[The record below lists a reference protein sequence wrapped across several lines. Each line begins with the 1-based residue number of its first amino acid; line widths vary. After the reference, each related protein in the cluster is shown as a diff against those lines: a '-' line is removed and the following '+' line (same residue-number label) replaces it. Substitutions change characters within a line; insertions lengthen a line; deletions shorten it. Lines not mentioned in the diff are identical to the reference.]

1 MGGESW
7 MGKFLWK
14 VRGVGVLKK
23 FRKLIEDLMNKSG
36 KETITIVVL
45 IGVLLLVISLP
56 TKKSSNDENSNL
68 SSGTSSS
75 SYSKDSSDVNSD
87 NVSSDS
93 AKSYEEYLE
102 DKISVLLSKADGVGK
117 AQVVVSVKNTSEK
130 IIAKDV
136 ISSEESVN
144 ETDSAGGVRSS
155 QKSQN
160 SSTNISANTN
170 NGDEPFV
177 TMENMPEIEG
187 VVVVAQGGGE
197 PTVVSEITSAIEAL
211 LGVPAHKIKVLKMS

>member
-1 MGGESW
+1 

-136 ISSEESVN
+136 TSSEESVN
-144 ETDSAGGVRSS
+144 
-155 QKSQN
+155 
-160 SSTNISANTN
+160 
-170 NGDEPFV
+170 
-177 TMENMPEIEG
+177 
-187 VVVVAQGGGE
+187 
-197 PTVVSEITSAIEAL
+197 
-211 LGVPAHKIKVLKMS
+211 

>member
-1 MGGESW
+1 M
-7 MGKFLWK
+7 
-14 VRGVGVLKK
+14 KK
-23 FRKLIEDLMNKSG
+23 FSKLIEDLMNKSG

-68 SSGTSSS
+68 SSGISSS
-75 SYSKDSSDVNSD
+75 NSYTKDGRSVNSD
-87 NVSSDS
+87 NTSSDS

-102 DKISVLLSKADGVGK
+102 DKISALLSKADGVGK
-117 AQVVVSVKNTSEK
+117 AQVIVSVKNTSEK

-136 ISSEESVN
+136 TSSEESIN

-170 NGDEPFV
+170 NGDEPFI

-187 VVVVAQGGGE
+187 VVIVAQGGGE